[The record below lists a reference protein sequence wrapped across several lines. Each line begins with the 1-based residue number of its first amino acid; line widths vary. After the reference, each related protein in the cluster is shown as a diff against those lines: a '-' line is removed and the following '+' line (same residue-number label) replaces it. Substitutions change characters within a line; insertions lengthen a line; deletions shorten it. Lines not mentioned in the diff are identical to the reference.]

1 MIAEKFVLRGKE
13 VYLSKKD
20 IERAAQ
26 NGITGRGTAYF
37 ALIGGKRIPVKN
49 LLQEALKDKGFYF
62 SLLEFTT
69 QDAVR
74 ILGKLGVEIVEY
86 RMVGTAKS
94 LLKFAGVVSIGGD
107 AVEDERRLYE

>member
-20 IERAAQ
+20 VERVAQ
-26 NGITGRGTAYF
+26 NGIKGRGTGYF

-49 LLQEALKDKGFYF
+49 LLQESLKYKGLYF

-74 ILGKLGVEIVEY
+74 ILGKLGVEIIEDK
-86 RMVGTAKS
+86 RVGTAKT
-94 LLKFAGVVSIGGD
+94 LLKFAGVVSMGGN
-107 AVEDERRLYE
+107 AVEDERSLYD

>member
-20 IERAAQ
+20 IERVAQ

-94 LLKFAGVVSIGGD
+94 LLKFAGVVSMGGD
-107 AVEDERRLYE
+107 AVEDEGRLYK

>member
-20 IERAAQ
+20 VERAAQ
-26 NGITGRGTAYF
+26 NGITGKGTAYF
-37 ALIGGKRIPVKN
+37 ALIAGKRIPVKN

-74 ILGKLGVEIVEY
+74 ILGKLGVEMIED
-86 RMVGTAKS
+86 RRVGTAKT
-94 LLKFAGVVSIGGD
+94 LLKFAGVVSMGGN
-107 AVEDERRLYE
+107 AVEDERGLYE

>member
-1 MIAEKFVLRGKE
+1 MIVEKFVLRGKE
-13 VYLSKKD
+13 VYLSKND
-20 IERAAQ
+20 VERAAE

-49 LLQEALKDKGFYF
+49 LLQEALKNKGFYF

-74 ILGKLGVEIVEY
+74 ILGKLDVEIIED
-86 RMVGTAKS
+86 RNVGTAKV
-94 LLKFAGVVSIGGD
+94 LLRFAGVVAMGGD
-107 AVEDERRLYE
+107 AVEDEGRLYE

>member
-1 MIAEKFVLRGKE
+1 M
-13 VYLSKKD
+13 
-20 IERAAQ
+20 
-26 NGITGRGTAYF
+26 
-37 ALIGGKRIPVKN
+37 IGGKRIPVKN

-74 ILGKLGVEIVEY
+74 ILGKLGVEIIED
-86 RMVGTAKS
+86 RRVGTAKV
-94 LLKFAGVVSIGGD
+94 LLKFAGVVSMGGN